1 VTCFL
6 NLAEVTMELASFKT
20 LNSNPTAKASAPENH
35 QQGLRLY
42 SEGRYQEAAAIL
54 QTALQDEATSERAND
69 CAAAYL
75 ACGNREKALTDF
87 LLAASLDAENVDAA
101 ANLGILLASLGR
113 FRDAIPYL
121 QKSAAR
127 ADASQRPALTQ
138 LLALCGNN
146 VAEHTLR
153 ESRAAQERAAAA
165 RKLPAIPSQPA
176 VAPTVRP
183 PVYMGNNRALLCT
196 TNHCKMYVDTTDLL
210 IAPWLLMH
218 GEWEPEETELVKKLI
233 KPGDVFVDVG
243 ANLGYYT
250 LLAIR
255 VGASQVYAF
264 EAQESTYEL
273 LGKNVIINWMS
284 SVVRCE
290 HLAVFSHTTDL
301 EFFVRNSYPGN
312 SSIGVSSADQ
322 LKKWFDTATKT
333 IVHAVSLDDYFAD
346 KPGKID
352 LLKVDVEGAEPAVF
366 EGARRIITE
375 NRAIKILCE
384 WSPDQM
390 STAQQNPEP
399 LVDLWADLG
408 LRAFVLHTGLGEV
421 TLKSL
426 LKGGYQNLLL
436 HR

>member
-1 VTCFL
+1 MTCSRKF
-6 NLAEVTMELASFKT
+6 AEVAMELASLKSF
-20 LNSNPTAKASAPENH
+20 NSNPTEKASARENH
-35 QQGLRLY
+35 QRGLRLY
-42 SEGRYQEAAAIL
+42 ADRQYQEAAALL
-54 QTALQDEATSERAND
+54 QAALQDEATSERAND
-69 CAAAYL
+69 CAAAHL
-75 ACGNREKALTDF
+75 ACGNREKALADF
-87 LLAASLDAENVDAA
+87 LLAASLDAENMEAA
-101 ANLGILLASLGR
+101 ANLGILLASLAR
-113 FRDAIPYL
+113 FREAIPYL

-146 VAEHTLR
+146 LAEHTLR
-153 ESRAAQERAAAA
+153 ASGAAEGRAIASRR
-165 RKLPAIPSQPA
+165 LPAIPSQPA
-176 VAPTVRP
+176 AAATVRP

-233 KPGDVFVDVG
+233 KPGDVFVDAG

-250 LLAIR
+250 LLAVR

-264 EAQESTYEL
+264 EARESTYEL

-301 EFFVRNSYPGN
+301 EFFVRDSHPGN
-312 SSIGVSSADQ
+312 GRIGVSSPDQ
-322 LKKWFDTATKT
+322 LKKGSDTARKVT
-333 IVHAVSLDDYFAD
+333 VHAVSLDDYFAD

-366 EGARRIITE
+366 QGARRVLTE
-375 NRAIKILCE
+375 NRNIRVLCE

-390 STAQQNPEP
+390 ATTQQNPET
-399 LVDLWADLG
+399 LVDLWAELG
-408 LRAFVLHTGLGEV
+408 FRAFALHTGLGEV
-421 TLKSL
+421 SLKSL